1 MLFIWFPGI
10 LSPTPPWKRSAFPSH
25 SSRTT
30 CNIPG
35 HALLAAL
42 CTLVPGD
49 PNATVSTSGKA
60 PCELNPSNL
69 HSFSAPMPALQACL
83 PWLENEAVR
92 RSFRRSGSGRGSLST
107 CLRSAGWVCSSSAPG
122 LRSPR
127 QKQRTSSVCL
137 GGRGRGLKARAV
149 STPLNLAQGM
159 SGLEM
164 GRRTRRTLNG

>member
-1 MLFIWFPGI
+1 MCKGGEREVTVLFIWFPGI

-35 HALLAAL
+35 HTLLAAL
-42 CTLVPGD
+42 RTLVPGD

-92 RSFRRSGSGRGSLST
+92 RSFRRSGKR
-107 CLRSAGWVCSSSAPG
+107 PG
-122 LRSPR
+122 QPVHMPQVSRLGVQQLSPR
-127 QKQRTSSVCL
+127 AALSPSETE
-137 GGRGRGLKARAV
+137 
-149 STPLNLAQGM
+149 N
-159 SGLEM
+159 
-164 GRRTRRTLNG
+164 